1 MEIRQLEYVIAVA
14 EERHFTRAA
23 DRLLVSQSGL
33 SASVRALER
42 ELGARLFLRNTRSV
56 ELTEAGRALVAEA
69 RRTLAGMRAA
79 REAVAA
85 VQGLLRGTLA
95 VGTEQCVGAVN
106 VSALLA
112 GFRTRYPGVEIR
124 LRQGGSQS
132 LAEDVAAGRL
142 DLAFVALCGRQ
153 PPPGVRSLPLAEE
166 PMVLLCPPGHALSG
180 RERAEWA
187 ELSGETFIDFA
198 PDWGARALNDRS
210 FAAAGVSRTV
220 GLEVNDVH
228 SLLDLLGHGLGIALV
243 PRHIARKPQAAALT
257 VVRLPPSAT
266 PVWTASVAAPAPDA
280 TGPAAQRLL
289 GLVPGLAAEGRRDER
304 GQKAREG
311 RADRAGPA

>member
-1 MEIRQLEYVIAVA
+1 MELRHLEYFVAVA

-56 ELTEAGRALVAEA
+56 ELTEAGRALLGEA

-85 VQGLLRGTLA
+85 VQGLLSGTLA
-95 VGTEQCVGAVN
+95 IGSEQCIGGVN
-106 VSALLA
+106 VSEVLA

-124 LRQGGSQS
+124 LRQAGSQF

-142 DLAFVALCGRQ
+142 DLAFVALCGRR
-153 PPPGVRSLPLAEE
+153 PPQGVRTLPLTAE
-166 PMVLLCPPGHALSG
+166 PLVLVCPPGHPLG
-180 RERAEWA
+180 GGDRVGWA
-187 ELSGETFIDFA
+187 ELGGETFVDFA
-198 PDWGARALNDRS
+198 PDWGARALSDAA
-210 FAAAGVSRTV
+210 FAERGVRRTV
-220 GLEVNDVH
+220 ALEVNDVH
-228 SLLDLLGHGLGIALV
+228 SLLDLVGHGLGVALV
-243 PRHIARKPQAAALT
+243 PEHITRKPQAAALPL
-257 VVRLPPSAT
+257 VRLPADST
-266 PVWTASVAAPAPDA
+266 PVWTASVAAPAPDR

-289 GLVPGLAAEGRRDER
+289 DLVPGLSAPGPVRAA
-304 GQKAREG
+304 
-311 RADRAGPA
+311 